1 MSFYVIDVES
11 DGQIL
16 GRNSLVCFGA
26 VRLDNELQTTFY
38 GKTRPISEEY
48 DGEALAVSG
57 FSRSEHESFDDPKL
71 VFERFGEWIEETNLK
86 GRPILI
92 ADNNGYDASWIN
104 WYFLTY
110 SGTNPFGYSSR
121 RISDLWCGFKND
133 TKMQWKLTPH
143 IGTQTM
149 ETRIIMAR
157 TVCNNVIGFLEGDRP
172 VSRVLRP

>member
-86 GRPILI
+86 GRPL
-92 ADNNGYDASWIN
+92 
-104 WYFLTY
+104 
-110 SGTNPFGYSSR
+110 
-121 RISDLWCGFKND
+121 CGFVMN
-133 TKMQWKLTPH
+133 WKKH
-143 IGTQTM
+143 IIWQQQEDAVRSGLIFQ
-149 ETRIIMAR
+149 
-157 TVCNNVIGFLEGDRP
+157 
-172 VSRVLRP
+172 